1 MESAE
6 TTLESPTPSVAET
19 VETSPPPQAQTP
31 LPQTVVTRVTK
42 EKRVKDPQ
50 KQAAGKLGAAIRTH
64 NLKIRLHYDIEG
76 KKVVQQPT
84 PAEGTDWAMF
94 AVTAGAGAGII
105 FILLK
110 LIQPQL
116 EPAKQQPLPVQ
127 ADSRC
132 VLHGLRHCGLEGSM
146 NMGIQ

>member
-6 TTLESPTPSVAET
+6 TTLEPPSELAET
-19 VETSPPPQAQTP
+19 VETSTPPQAQAP
-31 LPQTVVTRVTK
+31 PQTVVTRVTK
-42 EKRVKDPQ
+42 ETRVKDPQ

-64 NLKIRLHYDIEG
+64 NLKIRLQNDIEG

-84 PAEGTDWAMF
+84 PAEGTDWAML
-94 AVTAGAGAGII
+94 AVAAGAEAGII

-110 LIQPQL
+110 IIQPQL

-127 ADSRC
+127 AQTRD
-132 VLHGLRHCGLEGSM
+132 VFYM
-146 NMGIQ
+146 A

>member
-6 TTLESPTPSVAET
+6 TTLKPPPTEL
-19 VETSPPPQAQTP
+19 VETGETSTPPQAQAP
-31 LPQTVVTRVTK
+31 PQTVVTRVTK

-76 KKVVQQPT
+76 KKVVQQPS
-84 PAEGTDWAMF
+84 PAEGTDWDML
-94 AVTAGAGAGII
+94 AVVAGAGAGII

-127 ADSRC
+127 AQTRD
-132 VLHGLRHCGLEGSM
+132 VFYM
-146 NMGIQ
+146 A